1 MLNWRMDRGNI
12 MILKKNLNKVTMI
25 FKYLKKKTIY
35 ALKSEVYSYNYFFF
49 LLRINQLNTTFIKS
63 VLILPNVEILPN
75 CLISKFNKL
84 LINCLISKLV
94 Y

>member
-1 MLNWRMDRGNI
+1 MLNWRMDRGYI
-12 MILKKNLNKVTMI
+12 MILKKNLNIVTMI
-25 FKYLKKKTIY
+25 LKFFLKTTIY

-63 VLILPNVEILPN
+63 VLILPNVKILPN
-75 CLISKFNKL
+75 CLISK
-84 LINCLISKLV
+84 LV